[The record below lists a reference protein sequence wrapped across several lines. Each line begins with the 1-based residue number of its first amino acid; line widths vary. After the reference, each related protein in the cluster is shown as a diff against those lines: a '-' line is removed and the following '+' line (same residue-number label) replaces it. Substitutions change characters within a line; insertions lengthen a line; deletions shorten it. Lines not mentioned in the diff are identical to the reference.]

1 MRKYVKSG
9 GGSMYFGSV
18 RFFKDLIIIS
28 IATIIAVSIG
38 LAIFFGIKYSS
49 LKKDYEENMTK
60 PVINNIAEE
69 QVPEEQP
76 EEDKS
81 LEEIYDEMEKG
92 GFSDDEILE
101 YIEKKNPS
109 SFDKYVSALKA
120 ARNAPSYTKLFPD
133 LYVGAP
139 KKNEISD
146 KTVYLTFDDGPAE
159 NTWSILSIL
168 RKHNVKATFF
178 MCAVETEQDIA
189 IVKQCI
195 ADGHTVGIH
204 SASHDYE
211 TIYKDVD
218 SFLLDMKKTS
228 DGIYN
233 ATGVKPDI
241 MRFAGGSVNEYNKD
255 ISKELC
261 AEVERRGY
269 TYFDWNVSGQDASL
283 NATWTSVYN
292 NILNGVGERN
302 NAIVLLHNRDV
313 SVYVTEDIIIAL
325 KNRGYSFDKLTNETT
340 PSQFT
345 IPQAEQLSDS
355 KGIR

>member
-18 RFFKDLIIIS
+18 RFFKDLIIVC

-38 LAIFFGIKYSS
+38 LAVFFGVKYAS
-49 LKKDYEENMTK
+49 LKNDYEENVAK

-69 QVPEEQP
+69 EKEE
-76 EEDKS
+76 EVKKS
-81 LEEIYDEMEKG
+81 LDEIYDEMKKQG
-92 GFSDDEILE
+92 YSDDEILE
-101 YIEKKNPS
+101 FIEKENPK

-120 ARNAPSYTKLFPD
+120 VRNAPAYTKLFPD
-133 LYVGAP
+133 LYVDAP
-139 KKNEISD
+139 KKNGISD
-146 KTVYLTFDDGPAE
+146 KTIYLTFDDGPAE

-195 ADGHTVGIH
+195 AEGHTVGIH

-218 SFLLDMKKTS
+218 SFLLDMKNTS
-228 DGIYN
+228 DGIYK

-241 MRFAGGSVNEYNKD
+241 MRFAGGSVNAYNEK

-261 AEVERRGY
+261 EEVERRGY
-269 TYFDWNVSGQDASL
+269 TYFDWNVSGQDASN

-345 IPQAEQLSDS
+345 IPPEEQLSDS